1 VKPAVFFLRYV
12 PFYKAMADEILRAE
26 VSRLANEEKAQ
37 EKRVRLKQAYLER
50 ARVKRDSKRIK
61 KAEAEEEHALAVL
74 RKIQAEKKHAETG
87 LLILR
92 YVERHQPVESA
103 TIAQTFNV
111 PPETLEGYIAS
122 LGLVRDNDGKIFTD
136 RERMTEITVTR
147 KFEAWEQERK
157 GVMER
162 LRAIAERYPGL
173 TRDELKEVYK
183 RHYPDDDGFERYL
196 RERERVIE
204 RSDIKE
210 SRAGTW
216 IIIASLALLV
226 LLVLIT
232 AVSLQDPSVVEE
244 AWDGLYVSIFGP

>member
-1 VKPAVFFLRYV
+1 
-12 PFYKAMADEILRAE
+12 MADEILRAE

-37 EKRVRLKQAYLER
+37 EKKVRLKQAYVER

-61 KAEAEEEHALAVL
+61 KAETEEEHARAILQE
-74 RKIQAEKKHAETG
+74 IQAEKKHAETG

-111 PPETLEGYIAS
+111 PPETLEEYITS
-122 LGLVRDNDGKIFTD
+122 LGLVRDNDGKIFAD
-136 RERMTEITVTR
+136 RARMAEITVTR
-147 KFEAWEQERK
+147 EFEAWEQERK
-157 GVMER
+157 GVMKR
-162 LRAIAERYPGL
+162 LITIAERYPGL

-183 RHYPDDDGFERYL
+183 VHYPDDDGLERYL

-204 RSDIKE
+204 HGDIKE

-216 IIIASLALLV
+216 IIIASLVFLLF
-226 LLVLIT
+226 LVLIT
-232 AVSLQDPSVVEE
+232 AVSLHDPSVVEE
-244 AWDGLYVSIFGP
+244 AWGGLYVSIFGP

>member
-1 VKPAVFFLRYV
+1 
-12 PFYKAMADEILRAE
+12 MAEEILRAE
-26 VSRLANEEKAQ
+26 VSRLANEERAQ
-37 EKRVRLKQAYLER
+37 EKKVLLKQAYAER

-74 RKIQAEKKHAETG
+74 RMIQAEKKHAETG

-92 YVERHQPVESA
+92 YVERHQPIESA
-103 TIAQTFNV
+103 TLAQTFNV
-111 PPETLEGYIAS
+111 PLETLEEYITS
-122 LGLVRDNDGKIFTD
+122 LGLVKDNDGTIFTD

-147 KFEAWEQERK
+147 KFETWEQERK
-157 GVMER
+157 DVMGR

-183 RHYPDDDGFERYL
+183 RHYPDDDRLERYL
-196 RERERVIE
+196 RERERVME
-204 RSDIKE
+204 RIDIKE

-216 IIIASLALLV
+216 IIIASLVLLV

-232 AVSLQDPSVVEE
+232 AVSLHDPNIVEE
-244 AWDGLYVSIFGP
+244 AWGGLYASIFSP